1 MEFSE
6 LVKRRRSIHHFT
18 EDEVT
23 EEELV
28 YVLEAARWA
37 PSAGNAQ
44 PWRFIV
50 VRRPENREKVWGS
63 TTGIGDITPQNFIKK
78 APVHIIVCTDTE
90 AYKGKQARVRAD
102 LFSIQDSAAAAMN
115 LLLAAADVG
124 LGACWVGM
132 FREEALRE
140 AFNIPSSVIPVAI
153 IPVGHTRSKERPR
166 RRKALDELVS
176 SETWVS

>member
-78 APVHIIVCTDTE
+78 APVHIIVWTDTE

-102 LFSIQDSAAAAMN
+102 LFSIQNSAAAAMN

-140 AFNIPSSVIPVAI
+140 AFNIPSSVIPV
-153 IPVGHTRSKERPR
+153 GHTRSKERPR